1 MPKSKN
7 VTYPRNAQTKLS
19 GNRLNIQ
26 VQVGLTIQLEKRIVC
41 SLVLRSNIS
50 TKNQHQYQEPTSVQR
65 FPLSSRYHQPRT
77 ENRRTSGPNQRIG

>member
-7 VTYPRNAQTKLS
+7 VTYPHNAQTKLS

-50 TKNQHQYQEPTSVQR
+50 TKNQHQYRGFLLVLGTISQELRTDAPLVPTK
-65 FPLSSRYHQPRT
+65 
-77 ENRRTSGPNQRIG
+77 G